1 MRDFAAS
8 THIEALCL
16 AKLLMILFKMY
27 FFCLQFH
34 FSEAS
39 ALLENLMNHF

>member
-1 MRDFAAS
+1 MLDFAAS

-16 AKLLMILFKMY
+16 AKLLMILLKM
-27 FFCLQFH
+27 CLQFH

-39 ALLENLMNHF
+39 ALLENL